1 MKKPCAK
8 NLFSSLFSALLV
20 RIMSATAFA
29 TTVGHNPIAGEI
41 VNEDGSVNV
50 GIQPTLRLGFAFGKD
65 KKPRSTSLP
74 PKCRANTSLSPTLSF
89 SPPPRMTPPPSP
101 SGFPGSPRG
110 QRKRLNAPIRH
121 LQPKSEIPRDITVAG
136 DFFAKMTIFV
146 VIFVLF
152 CLCSCRLFA
161 LSPSFFA

>member
-101 SGFPGSPRG
+101 SGFPDSPRG
-110 QRKRLNAPIRH
+110 RRKRLNAPIRH

-136 DFFAKMTIFV
+136 DFFLQK
-146 VIFVLF
+146 
-152 CLCSCRLFA
+152 
-161 LSPSFFA
+161 